1 MEFPRIVFKCPGDL
15 PRQGGTF
22 KVLQVSDDVTHA
34 NAVADGWF
42 SSLPEAIESHDNPKP
57 VEAPETV
64 KADEAKPA
72 PEVSDVVNFVFSA
85 SRDELEE
92 KAKSLNIKFDGRTS
106 DAKLARLI
114 TEA

>member
-1 MEFPRIVFKCPGDL
+1 MEFPRLVFKCPGDM
-15 PRQGGTF
+15 PRKGGTF
-22 KVLQVSDDVTHA
+22 KVLQVRDDASHDELL
-34 NAVADGWF
+34 ADGWF
-42 SSLPEAIESHDNPKP
+42 ATLPEAIDAHDNPKP
-57 VEAPETV
+57 VDAPKPV
-64 KADEAKPA
+64 KADEVKSA

-85 SRDELEE
+85 SRNELEA